1 MNRPKAPDHTDQ
13 QALEATRQRLI
24 DSGALGRSSTYL
36 TLLDYLLQCTE
47 CGKQPKE
54 FEIAVDVLKRDS
66 NFDVARDSVVRVY
79 VHQLR
84 KRLDKYFES
93 IEPDAPI
100 RLSIPKGQYT
110 VLVSHQH
117 TGSDSSP
124 DAKIRPTA
132 SGNRSHNL
140 LYALVAVLLMLNIIQ
155 WLTKDN
161 ASIVSADI
169 SATLQQ
175 PVWAAMADDDIPILI
190 VMGDYYIFGELD
202 DNGRVSRMV
211 RDFMI
216 NSRDDLV
223 NLFMHDSSLQT
234 YFRDLDM
241 TYMPEG
247 SASALLQIAPLVR
260 AMNKRVNVTMMS
272 RLGTADLRNNHII
285 YIGYVSGM
293 SKLNN
298 LFFPASGLLPGR
310 SFDEIYE
317 KQNGIYHISNAGL
330 PEQGQPFKDLALIA
344 SWPASSGNQFML
356 LAGTRDAGLM
366 HSAAIAGD
374 AERLNN
380 LFTQHGIS
388 ETSFEVLL
396 EVYGMDRMNFD
407 ANLLYQKTLDTNQI
421 WARE

>member
-124 DAKIRPTA
+124 DAKIGPTA
-132 SGNRSHNL
+132 SGNRRHNL